1 MSTEQIWQTKATS
14 LDDTLA
20 LAGQIGARLSG
31 GEVIELVSD
40 LGGGKTAFVRGLAK
54 GMGSDD
60 LVHSPSFTLSNE
72 YKYGELT
79 LYHFDFYRLPEAG
92 IMRNEVSEL
101 LGDDKAIVVVEW
113 ANLVDDVLP
122 DNRLTIKLTTIDDN
136 SRDIEINYPESLEY
150 LIINT

>member
-1 MSTEQIWQTKATS
+1 
-14 LDDTLA
+14 
-20 LAGQIGARLSG
+20 
-31 GEVIELVSD
+31 
-40 LGGGKTAFVRGLAK
+40 
-54 GMGSDD
+54 MGSDD